1 MKGGFLIG
9 SNEKPMEGNIYSDKS
24 AMVLDWLLR
33 EGIKNLELS
42 VRNVSKETK
51 VSLGSVQR
59 VFGTLVLKGILQ
71 AEGIRTSKKFFLKD
85 PKRLLESWLEHY
97 SIVKKCKMRT
107 YRSGLQDVTELLEA
121 IKEFNLSNKV
131 ALALHSAAEVHGYKN
146 TNLNTLELY
155 MLDPL
160 IRPQLEEKL
169 LLEPQERGYEVL
181 LIEPYYKSLLKSSFD
196 SNLDINTSPFILTFL
211 DLYHF
216 PLRGQEQAEFMAERI
231 PELKRIYKSGK
242 LSLYPTKKTK
252 LFRNFSGFY
261 CHWRRFC

>member
-1 MKGGFLIG
+1 MVGRFLIG

-24 AMVLDWLLR
+24 AVVLDWLLR
-33 EGIKNLELS
+33 EGIKSRELS
-42 VRNVSKETK
+42 VRNVSKEAG

-59 VFGTLVLKGILQ
+59 TFGSLVLKGILQ

-85 PKRLLESWLEHY
+85 PKRLLEGWLEHY

-107 YRSGLQDVTELLEA
+107 YRSVFQDKSELLEA
-121 IKEFNLSNKV
+121 IKKSKLNDKV
-131 ALALHSAAEVHGYKN
+131 ALALHSAAEAHGYKN

-155 MLDPL
+155 VLDPL
-160 IRPQLEEKL
+160 VRLQLEKKL

-181 LIEPYYKSLLKSSFD
+181 LIEPYYKSLLK
-196 SNLDINTSPFILTFL
+196 NTSDSALDFNISPSILTFL

-216 PLRGQEQAEFMAERI
+216 PLRGQEQAEFMAQRL

-242 LSLYPTKKTK
+242 S
-252 LFRNFSGFY
+252 S
-261 CHWRRFC
+261 